1 MRVISEFLYTL
12 CTLKKRTME
21 DRPVTDTV
29 KAVCIGEEI
38 EMVPMVSP
46 DVTVS
51 MELLVK
57 EDKTEDPIS
66 LGENSQGKGYLRK
79 RMNLL
84 DSIAFVVGGTIGS
97 GIYIRP
103 AFILEKT
110 GSFGVSMIC
119 WLAGMLIAVF
129 GGLCYIELA
138 LLIPKTG
145 QEYVYI
151 LEGYSFK
158 KRNKWTELL
167 GSLLAFLYA
176 WTSIIIIRPTS
187 IAIITLTCSRY
198 LIRPIYIDCDIPE
211 GVVKCLA
218 ISILS
223 KKATCFTIPIDYIF
237 IPVSQG
243 IIVSRS
249 VKLMAKIGTFITFIK
264 VLSIVFVVLVGVAG
278 VIKRG
283 ELLTACKRCNDT
295 YSNIFQGISLMIF
308 DIRSKD
314 HRLPLYQT

>member
-1 MRVISEFLYTL
+1 MSRHVFSTEDRLLCQQKLQLDCDHVILSYLGLWGATGHA
-12 CTLKKRTME
+12 ME

-29 KAVCIGEEI
+29 KAACIGEEI

-46 DVTVS
+46 DVTDS
-51 MELLVK
+51 DMELLVK

-84 DSIAFVVGGTIGS
+84 DSIAFVVGGIIGS

-119 WLAGMLIAVF
+119 WLAGMLIAIF

-145 QEYVYI
+145 GEYVYI

-167 GSLLAFLYA
+167 GSLMAFLYT
-176 WTSIIIIRPTS
+176 WTAITVIRPTS
-187 IAIITLTCSRY
+187 TSIIVLTCSRY

-223 KKATCFTIPIDYIF
+223 KKAIALQKHDCYFSTN
-237 IPVSQG
+237 
-243 IIVSRS
+243 
-249 VKLMAKIGTFITFIK
+249 
-264 VLSIVFVVLVGVAG
+264 LSYTPFM
-278 VIKRG
+278 
-283 ELLTACKRCNDT
+283 C
-295 YSNIFQGISLMIF
+295 SHSFM
-308 DIRSKD
+308 
-314 HRLPLYQT
+314 